1 MIPVR
6 VNGIPPFVSVVVAAG
21 TGGPSDIHQFF
32 QSIDKRCPAE
42 FFVVQHAPDWMMKLL
57 ARQIKQ
63 GAGFPCALA
72 YQDLQPTRGNIYL
85 APADHHLTFSPP
97 PVSLEFNQES
107 KENYLRPSVD
117 CLFRN
122 AATVFGEFCV
132 AVILSG
138 VGRAGHKE
146 QEISKLRGEQFLL
159 KTPRLRQYLLCQKP
173 LWTRR

>member
-1 MIPVR
+1 M
-6 VNGIPPFVSVVVAAG
+6 
-21 TGGPSDIHQFF
+21 
-32 QSIDKRCPAE
+32 
-42 FFVVQHAPDWMMKLL
+42 L
-57 ARQIKQ
+57 ASW
-63 GAGFPCALA
+63 FPCALT

-85 APADHHLTFSPP
+85 APADRHLTFSPP

-146 QEISKLRGEQFLL
+146 QEISKLRGEQFLF
-159 KTPRLRQYLLCQKP
+159 KTPRLRQYLRGQKP
-173 LWTRR
+173 LWTQR

>member
-1 MIPVR
+1 VSWLQQEQEDRLIFTSFFIPLT
-6 VNGIPPFVSVVVAAG
+6 NVARL
-21 TGGPSDIHQFF
+21 
-32 QSIDKRCPAE
+32 SI
-42 FFVVQHAPDWMMKLL
+42 FVVQHGPDWIIKLL

-63 GAGFPCALA
+63 GAGFACALA
-72 YQDLQPTRGNIYL
+72 YQDLQPTQGNIYL
-85 APADHHLTFSPP
+85 ARADHHLIFFLL

-107 KENYLRPSVD
+107 KENDLCPSVD
-117 CLFRN
+117 CFFRN

-146 QEISKLRGEQFLL
+146 QEISKLRAEQFLL
-159 KTPRLRQYLLCQKP
+159 KTSRLRQYLLCQKP

>member
-1 MIPVR
+1 
-6 VNGIPPFVSVVVAAG
+6 
-21 TGGPSDIHQFF
+21 
-32 QSIDKRCPAE
+32 
-42 FFVVQHAPDWMMKLL
+42 MKLL
-57 ARQIKQ
+57 ARQIQQ
-63 GAGFPCALA
+63 GTGFPCALA

-146 QEISKLRGEQFLL
+146 QEISKLRAEQFLL
-159 KTPRLRQYLLCQKP
+159 KTPRLRQYLRCQKP